1 MQPRL
6 KRWLPKVGLRSSS
19 NGDLWV
25 GVAKLRRA
33 TMCCSICGLDDHK
46 WVYKCI
52 NEIIHICVWYCI
64 YYIYNYDMICHM
76 MSFAWCYSHSHTCLE
91 CLCIRQNWWT
101 GLASWHVNKP
111 TRSMSIDC
119 SLLRDALSQP
129 GRVTEAV
136 LSLELG
142 RSGSPLHSVLF
153 STCLAQPVRRSF
165 CNVLRFSYRM
175 YRAVEA
181 SAVRCPR
188 MGCCA
193 KLCIWKIGKQ
203 QTADDGFWSLPAWS
217 FMTLIGG
224 ESHFSRVLTLG
235 LFVFLPSQWR
245 SVCIHPI
252 SEFIMDHDGEAQGMQ
267 L

>member
-1 MQPRL
+1 MF
-6 KRWLPKVGLRSSS
+6 G
-19 NGDLWV
+19 
-25 GVAKLRRA
+25 
-33 TMCCSICGLDDHK
+33 
-46 WVYKCI
+46 
-52 NEIIHICVWYCI
+52 
-64 YYIYNYDMICHM
+64 
-76 MSFAWCYSHSHTCLE
+76 MSMYPAELMDWTCFL
-91 CLCIRQNWWT
+91 T
-101 GLASWHVNKP
+101 VNKP

-142 RSGSPLHSVLF
+142 RGGSPLHSVLF

-165 CNVLRFSYRM
+165 CDVLRFSYRM

-193 KLCIWKIGKQ
+193 KLCIAMHLENWK
-203 QTADDGFWSLPAWS
+203 TANCRWWI
-217 FMTLIGG
+217 LIIARMKL
-224 ESHFSRVLTLG
+224 HDFDRWRVTFLSRVDFG
-235 LFVFLPSQWR
+235 FVCFLPSQWR
-245 SVCIHPI
+245 SVSIHPI

>member
-1 MQPRL
+1 MKYQ
-6 KRWLPKVGLRSSS
+6 
-19 NGDLWV
+19 
-25 GVAKLRRA
+25 
-33 TMCCSICGLDDHK
+33 
-46 WVYKCI
+46 
-52 NEIIHICVWYCI
+52 EIIHIRVWYW
-64 YYIYNYDMICHM
+64 YIIFIINYDMICHM

-101 GLASWHVNKP
+101 GLAPWHVNKP

-136 LSLELG
+136 LSLKLG

-153 STCLAQPVRRSF
+153 STCLAQPVKRSF
-165 CNVLRFSYRM
+165 CDVLRFSYRM

-188 MGCCA
+188 MGCCV

-217 FMTLIGG
+217 FMTLIGLIGG
-224 ESHFSRVLTLG
+224 ESHFSGVLTLG
-235 LFVFLPSQWR
+235 LFVFCLANGGACPSDIWVHYGPRWRGTGHATLVQTDLPIIILDL
-245 SVCIHPI
+245 SVWGCLRVYIGWFVEATT
-252 SEFIMDHDGEAQGMQ
+252 SRLRDH
-267 L
+267 

>member
-1 MQPRL
+1 
-6 KRWLPKVGLRSSS
+6 
-19 NGDLWV
+19 
-25 GVAKLRRA
+25 
-33 TMCCSICGLDDHK
+33 
-46 WVYKCI
+46 
-52 NEIIHICVWYCI
+52 
-64 YYIYNYDMICHM
+64 MICHM

-165 CNVLRFSYRM
+165 CDVLRFSYRM

-235 LFVFLPSQWR
+235 LFVFCLANGGACASIRYLSSLWTTMARHRACNFRDVQSTSIAVLSSDWPSNDYFGPKRMGLFASLHRLICWSHNEPFER
-245 SVCIHPI
+245 PLAHPNPLCIFLGA
-252 SEFIMDHDGEAQGMQ
+252 SFRFI
-267 L
+267 